1 MDAMEAD
8 REGMRRRAKL
18 GWILIAAG
26 FAVVGMVFIAAQ
38 GLGLLEGS
46 PAFSVV
52 VVLGYGGCIV
62 AAIGA
67 VMIIMFHLFD
77 RSHPPAQSGK

>member
-1 MDAMEAD
+1 MDAMEVD
-8 REGMRRRAKL
+8 CEGMRRRAKL
-18 GWILIAAG
+18 GWILLGAG
-26 FAVVGMVFIAAQ
+26 FAVVGIVFIAAH
-38 GLGLLEGS
+38 GLGLVEGS
-46 PAFSVV
+46 PGFSVLLA
-52 VVLGYGGCIV
+52 LGYGGCIV